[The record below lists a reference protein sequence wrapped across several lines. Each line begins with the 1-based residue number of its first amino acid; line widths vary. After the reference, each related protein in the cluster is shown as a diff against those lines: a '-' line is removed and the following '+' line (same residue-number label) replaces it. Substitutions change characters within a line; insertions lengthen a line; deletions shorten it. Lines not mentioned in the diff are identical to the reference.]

1 MYNNILLWKRKWF
14 ASIMLDTEEIS
25 HDRKAS
31 VGFVDRFY
39 PSSKTCHAC
48 GHIKKTLK
56 LSERIFNCE
65 ICGHKENRD
74 LNAAKNIRDNAIMA

>member
-1 MYNNILLWKRKWF
+1 
-14 ASIMLDTEEIS
+14 MLDTEDIS